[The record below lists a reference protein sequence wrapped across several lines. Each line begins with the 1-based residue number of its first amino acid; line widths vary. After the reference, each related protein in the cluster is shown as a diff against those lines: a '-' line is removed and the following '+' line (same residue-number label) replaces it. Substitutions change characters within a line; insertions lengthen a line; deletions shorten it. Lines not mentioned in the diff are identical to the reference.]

1 MLFNKTWTLTFGW
14 MLAVDGCG
22 VRCRTVDYRT
32 ATATWIVS
40 HVQCICSG
48 HQAPVAARCRPASP
62 LPALPR
68 LGPTTVSLAPAC
80 DTGHGPSWPPHLL
93 SWLSPLC
100 QAPGPCNII
109 HCLTTAN
116 QHINQPHLWHIF
128 SRLLYRHYKAYS
140 VFTPNS
146 WYYFLHS
153 LFDVVTHYTKFKWN
167 TRQNISIKL
176 ETTCLLDLSQDYI
189 FVIVHESMN
198 FPGEAG
204 EHLQRPGYIF
214 IYDSLGVVCR

>member
-109 HCLTTAN
+109 HCLPLLPTSISTN
-116 QHINQPHLWHIF
+116 HISDIF
-128 SRLLYRHYKAYS
+128 SQDCFTDITKHNLY
-140 VFTPNS
+140 
-146 WYYFLHS
+146 S
-153 LFDVVTHYTKFKWN
+153 LQTLDI
-167 TRQNISIKL
+167 ISCIH
-176 ETTCLLDLSQDYI
+176 CL
-189 FVIVHESMN
+189 MW
-198 FPGEAG
+198 
-204 EHLQRPGYIF
+204 
-214 IYDSLGVVCR
+214 